1 MKRLAQFLVILSLA
15 GAGVLPSAVAKKH
28 GRLPLSPKVMEAKSA
43 LIVCECPRGLAVAE
57 GRALQELQL
66 WGRFQIVH
74 RRERA
79 DLVFLFS
86 ANEYLGDYLTRDGPD
101 KRPVSVD
108 FTIMTV
114 VDPHTGENL
123 WSDSR
128 RWGSWRV
135 DHATR
140 DLIAEF
146 RQQIE
151 GQTKKWTLNDI
162 LMCSVSPD
170 LAAFANL
177 TVEQALA
184 LAKSGSG
191 VSRIAGSPDRL
202 TLDSPEAPEFCK
214 QAELVVSP
222 ENKIVAF
229 EVPASL
235 SDSLDVSEV
244 LQQAD
249 RFDFAGGKNTDSNQ
263 VYFSAQSKDKKI
275 LIQFGVQGHKP
286 VLSSVRYSY

>member
-1 MKRLAQFLVILSLA
+1 M
-15 GAGVLPSAVAKKH
+15 
-28 GRLPLSPKVMEAKSA
+28 
-43 LIVCECPRGLAVAE
+43 AVAE
-57 GRALQELQL
+57 GRAFEELQL
-66 WGRFQIVH
+66 WGRFQIVKH
-74 RRERA
+74 RDKA

-86 ANEYLGDYLTRDGPD
+86 ANQYLGDYLTRDGPD

-114 VDPHTGENL
+114 VDPSTGENL

-140 DLIAEF
+140 ELIAEF
-146 RQQIE
+146 RQRIE
-151 GQTKKWTLNDI
+151 GQTKKWALNDI

-177 TVEQALA
+177 TAEQA

-202 TLDSPEAPEFCK
+202 TLDSPEAPDFCR
-214 QAELVVSP
+214 QAQLVVGP
-222 ENKIVAF
+222 DNRIVAF
-229 EVPASL
+229 DVPASL
-235 SDSLDVSEV
+235 ADSLDLTEV

-249 RFDFAGGKNTDSNQ
+249 RFDFAGGKDTDSNQ
-263 VYFSAQSKDKKI
+263 VYFNAQSKDKKI
-275 LIQFGVQGHKP
+275 LIRFEVQGHKS
-286 VLSSVRYSY
+286 VLSWVRYSY

>member
-1 MKRLAQFLVILSLA
+1 L
-15 GAGVLPSAVAKKH
+15 LPSAFAKKQ
-28 GRLPLSPKVMEAKSA
+28 GRFPLSPKVVEAKSA
-43 LIVCECPRGLAVAE
+43 LIVCECPRGMAVAE
-57 GRALQELQL
+57 GRALEELQL
-66 WGRFQIVH
+66 WGRFQIVKH
-74 RRERA
+74 RDKA

-86 ANEYLGDYLTRDGPD
+86 ANQYLGDYLTRDGPD

-114 VDPHTGENL
+114 VDPSTGENL

-140 DLIAEF
+140 ELIAEF
-146 RQQIE
+146 RQRIE
-151 GQTKKWTLNDI
+151 GQTKKWALNDI

-177 TVEQALA
+177 TAEQA

-202 TLDSPEAPEFCK
+202 TLDSPEAPDFCR
-214 QAELVVSP
+214 QAQLVVGP
-222 ENKIVAF
+222 DNRIVAF
-229 EVPASL
+229 DVPASL
-235 SDSLDVSEV
+235 ADSLDLTEV

-249 RFDFAGGKNTDSNQ
+249 RFDFAGGKDTDSNQ
-263 VYFSAQSKDKKI
+263 VYFNAQSKDKKI
-275 LIQFGVQGHKP
+275 LIRFEVQGHKS
-286 VLSSVRYSY
+286 VLSWVRYSY

>member
-1 MKRLAQFLVILSLA
+1 MKRLAQFLLLILA
-15 GAGVLPSAVAKKH
+15 GAGLPPSAVAKDQ
-28 GRLPLSPKVMEAKSA
+28 GRPALSLKVMGAKSA

-57 GRALQELQL
+57 GRALQELQR

-74 RRERA
+74 RRDQA

-86 ANEYLGDYLTRDGPD
+86 ANQYLGDLLTRDGPD

-114 VDPHTGENL
+114 VDPSNGENL

-140 DLIAEF
+140 ELIAEL
-146 RQQIE
+146 REQIE
-151 GQTKKWTLNDI
+151 EQTKKWTLDDI
-162 LMCSVSPD
+162 LLCSVNPD
-170 LAAFANL
+170 LAAFAHL
-177 TVEQALA
+177 TAEEA
-184 LAKSGSG
+184 LAKSDSG
-191 VSRIAGSPDRL
+191 VSRMAGSADRL
-202 TLDSPEAPEFCK
+202 TLNSPVAPEFCK
-214 QAELVVSP
+214 RAQLVVSP
-222 ENKIVAF
+222 DNRIVAF
-229 EVPASL
+229 EVLASL
-235 SDSLDVSEV
+235 ADHLDVDEV
-244 LQQAD
+244 LRQAD
-249 RFDFAGGKNTDSNQ
+249 RFDFAGGKEPDSDH

-275 LIQFGVQGHKP
+275 LIRFEVQGHKS

>member
-1 MKRLAQFLVILSLA
+1 MKRLAQFLVILILA
-15 GAGVLPSAVAKKH
+15 GAGLLPSAVAKKQ

-43 LIVCECPRGLAVAE
+43 LIVCECPRGMAVAE
-57 GRALQELQL
+57 DRALQELQL

-74 RRERA
+74 HRDKA

-86 ANEYLGDYLTRDGPD
+86 GNQYLGDYLTRDGPD

-114 VDPHTGENL
+114 VDPNTGENL

-135 DHATR
+135 DHATKE
-140 DLIAEF
+140 LIAEF

-162 LMCSVSPD
+162 LICSISPD

-177 TVEQALA
+177 TAEQALA
-184 LAKSGSG
+184 LAKSGSD

-202 TLDSPEAPEFCK
+202 TLDSPAAPEFCK
-214 QAELVVSP
+214 RAQLVVSP
-222 ENKIVAF
+222 NNRIVAF

-235 SDSLDVSEV
+235 ADSLDLTEV
-244 LQQAD
+244 LQEAD
-249 RFDFAGGKNTDSNQ
+249 RFDFAGGKDTDSDQ
-263 VYFSAQSKDKKI
+263 VYFNAQSKDKKI
-275 LIQFGVQGHKP
+275 LIRFEVLGHKS
-286 VLSSVRYSY
+286 VLSWVRYSY

>member
-1 MKRLAQFLVILSLA
+1 MKRLAQFLVILILA
-15 GAGVLPSAVAKKH
+15 GAGSLPSAFAKKQ
-28 GRLPLSPKVMEAKSA
+28 GRLSLSPKVVEAKSA
-43 LIVCECPRGLAVAE
+43 LIVCECPRGMAVAE
-57 GRALQELQL
+57 GRALEELQL
-66 WGRFQIVH
+66 WGRFQIVKH
-74 RRERA
+74 RDKA

-86 ANEYLGDYLTRDGPD
+86 ANQYLGDYLTRDGPD

-114 VDPHTGENL
+114 VDPSTGENL

-140 DLIAEF
+140 ELIAEF
-146 RQQIE
+146 RQRIE
-151 GQTKKWTLNDI
+151 GQTKKWALNDI

-177 TVEQALA
+177 TAEQA

-202 TLDSPEAPEFCK
+202 TLDSPEAPDFCR
-214 QAELVVSP
+214 QAQLVVGP
-222 ENKIVAF
+222 DNRIVAF
-229 EVPASL
+229 DVPASL
-235 SDSLDVSEV
+235 ADSLDLTEV

-249 RFDFAGGKNTDSNQ
+249 RFDFAGGKDTDSNQ
-263 VYFSAQSKDKKI
+263 VYFNAQSKVKKI
-275 LIQFGVQGHKP
+275 LIRFEVQGHKS
-286 VLSSVRYSY
+286 VLSWVRYSY